1 MGHFFYFIG
10 LIIFLINLGL
20 LTKFHKASEIK
31 EWVIKFNKV
40 TNRNPIKNDFKDKD
54 YEKYISFSF
63 ILILNFIWIFFGL
76 LTKSWIIFSLI
87 LLFNYLTNSLT
98 KLVGE
103 FSVISVFIQFCKM
116 IIITSTIGVL
126 VINHYHLHL
135 DLLKIIVPQW

>member
-10 LIIFLINLGL
+10 LMIFLVNLGL
-20 LTKFHKASEIK
+20 LTKFHKLSEIK

-40 TNRNPIKNDFKDKD
+40 TKRNPIKNDFKDKD
-54 YEKYISFSF
+54 YENYISFSF

-87 LLFNYLTNSLT
+87 LIFNFLVNSLT
-98 KLVGE
+98 KLIGE
-103 FSVISVFIQFCKM
+103 FSAISVFIQFCKM
-116 IIITSTIGVL
+116 IIITSTIGIL
-126 VINHYHLHL
+126 VMNHYHLHL